1 MTVDDLEAYGL
12 RRMDEPAIER
22 FLTNQRVGV
31 LGLSDE
37 PVPYLLPL
45 SFGYDGG
52 DRLYFTYVGGAGSQK
67 HDLTQRATQASF
79 LVFQVDTMYNW
90 QSVSLT
96 GSLSSV
102 PESEWDELES
112 VLAGAWRPEVFAA
125 AAGSEAVAVY
135 AFEIEERS
143 GLKHVGLP
151 PGFEGTDQ

>member
-12 RRMDEPAIER
+12 VQMDESAIER

-37 PVPYLLPL
+37 SVPYLLPL
-45 SFGYDGG
+45 SFGYEGG
-52 DRLYFTYVGGAGSQK
+52 DRLYFTYVVGEESQK
-67 HDLTQRATQASF
+67 HDLTEQATEATF

-90 QSVSLT
+90 QSVSLS

-102 PESEWDELES
+102 PESEWDELAS
-112 VLAGAWRPEVFAA
+112 VLAGAWRPEVFAS

-135 AFEIEERS
+135 AFEIAEQT

-151 PGFEGTDQ
+151 PGFEETK

>member
-12 RRMDEPAIER
+12 VRMDDPAIER

-37 PVPYLLPL
+37 SVPYLLPL

-52 DRLYFTYVGGAGSQK
+52 DRLYFTYVVGEESQK
-67 HDLTQRATQASF
+67 QDLTERAIEASF

-96 GSLSSV
+96 GSLSPV

-125 AAGSEAVAVY
+125 AAGSESVVVY
-135 AFEIEERS
+135 AFEINERS

-151 PGFEGTDQ
+151 PGFEGTK